1 MITNQ
6 ADQHIRYPAIEPVA
20 LRAIAGSML
29 VYHRSLHSDALRM
42 TAKLRP
48 SLRVNG
54 REHIPAAGPC
64 LITAN
69 HYSRPGFPTAWIG
82 LSISSVV
89 PHEVTWITVTEWVYP
104 GQWREHIL
112 RPVMRF
118 ALGGIRRGYD
128 FLAMPTMVPGYAS
141 SLQRA
146 DGVRKV
152 MHAVR
157 QNPNIVLGLT
167 PEGMD
172 FPGGNLGT
180 PPPGAGKFILALN
193 QLGLRLL
200 PVAVFEDHGALTL
213 HFGESYNLSLP
224 PDLPSEEVDAFVS
237 TLVMGRI
244 ARLME

>member
-1 MITNQ
+1 MITNR
-6 ADQHIRYPAIEPVA
+6 ADHHIRYPAIEPVA
-20 LRAIAGSML
+20 LRTIAGSML
-29 VYHRSLHSDALRM
+29 GYHRSLRSDALRM
-42 TAKLRP
+42 TAKLHP
-48 SLRVNG
+48 ALQVSG

-82 LSISSVV
+82 LSISSVI
-89 PHEVTWITVTEWVYP
+89 PQEVTWITVTEWVYP

-118 ALGGIRRGYD
+118 ALKGIRHGYD

-172 FPGGNLGT
+172 FPGGSLGT
-180 PPPGAGKFILALN
+180 PPPGAGRFILALN
-193 QLGLRLL
+193 QLGLPLL
-200 PVAVFEDHGALTL
+200 PVAVFENQGALTL
-213 HFGESYNLSLP
+213 RFGECYNIFLSQ
-224 PDLPSEEVDAFVS
+224 DLPSGEVDDFVS
-237 TLVMGRI
+237 TLVMGHI
-244 ARLME
+244 ARLMA